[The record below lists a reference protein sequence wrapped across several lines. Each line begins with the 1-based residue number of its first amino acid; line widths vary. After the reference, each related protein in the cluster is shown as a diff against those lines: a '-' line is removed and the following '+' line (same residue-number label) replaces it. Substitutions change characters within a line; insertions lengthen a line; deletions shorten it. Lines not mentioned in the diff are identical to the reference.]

1 MNEKH
6 LPGSINNRIR
16 ELRERDKM
24 TQAELAAKLG
34 ISPSTLGRIEKGEI
48 EKVSSDILVKLA
60 RVFEVSTDFLLG
72 ITDYPDRMNYEVGQL
87 GLTPEA
93 VRKLRSGAVNVD
105 ALNGMLNSRY
115 FPAMSQSVASYTD
128 GTVSEGIKIH
138 NGILSAAMGMTQ
150 EYPDAR
156 REIGSVKIPG
166 TMEQEHIASLMRYM
180 LKDMK
185 DKAGQSVTADNAV
198 RDAKVAEAITKEIG
212 TMVEKG
218 RKVTPEIIADVVL
231 GKVVEACDLEA
242 NALDAFR
249 QPIIDLMKR
258 APRRKKLE

>member
-1 MNEKH
+1 MKEKH

-72 ITDYPDRMNYEVGQL
+72 VTDYPDRMNYEVGQL

-93 VRKLRSGAVNVD
+93 VRKLRSGAVNMD

-156 REIGSVKIPG
+156 REIASAKIPG

-185 DKAGQSVTADNAV
+185 DKAGQSVAADNAA

-212 TMVEKG
+212 TTVEKG
-218 RKVTPEIIADVVL
+218 RRVTPEIIADVVL

-249 QPIIDLMKR
+249 QPIIDLMKKT
-258 APRRKKLE
+258 PRRKKLE

>member
-24 TQAELAAKLG
+24 TQGELAAKLG

-93 VRKLRSGAVNVD
+93 VCKLRSGAVNMD

-166 TMEQEHIASLMRYM
+166 TMEQEHISSLMRYM
-180 LKDMK
+180 LKEMK
-185 DKAGQSVTADNAV
+185 DKAGQRVAADNAV

-212 TMVEKG
+212 TMVERG
-218 RKVTPEIIADVVL
+218 RRVTPEIIADVVL

-249 QPIIDLMKR
+249 QPIIDLMKKTT
-258 APRRKKLE
+258 RRKKLE